1 MGVSMD
7 GLTGKVALITGG
19 GSGIGEAT
27 ARKLAG
33 YGAKVMIADVNDEG
47 AKRTADVI
55 ATSGGEA
62 FAIHLDVTKENEWQE
77 ALASTKEKFGGLHI
91 LFNNAGIGGA
101 TAAIEE
107 GTLEDWEKVIA
118 VNQTSVWLGMKYG
131 GALIKETGG
140 GSIINTSSIFGIIG
154 GFGSSTPYHASK
166 GAVRL
171 MTKNVALHW
180 AKEGVRVNSVH
191 PGFIDT
197 PILGE
202 ADRGQLAAV
211 TPMGRIGRPD
221 EIANAVAFLASDLSS
236 FMTGSEV
243 VVDGGYTAN

>member
-1 MGVSMD
+1 MN
-7 GLTGKVALITGG
+7 GLVGKVALVTGG

-27 ARKLAG
+27 ARKLAE
-33 YGAKVMIADVNDEG
+33 YGAKVVVADVNDEG
-47 AKRTADVI
+47 AQRVADAIITA
-55 ATSGGEA
+55 GEQA
-62 FAIHLDVTKENEWQE
+62 LAVHLDVTNAQDWQE
-77 ALASTKEKFGGLHI
+77 VLATIKNRFEGLHI

-101 TAAIEE
+101 VTSIEE

-131 GALIKETGG
+131 GALIKESGG

-171 MTKNVALHW
+171 MTKNLALHW

-197 PILGE
+197 PILGD
-202 ADRGQLAAV
+202 ADRDQLAGV
-211 TPMGRIGRPD
+211 TPMGRIGQPE

-236 FMTGSEV
+236 FMTGSEL

>member
-1 MGVSMD
+1 MD
-7 GLTGKVALITGG
+7 GLAGKVALVTGG
-19 GSGIGEAT
+19 SSGIGAAT
-27 ARKLAG
+27 ARTLAG
-33 YGAKVMIADVNDEG
+33 YGVKVMVADVNDDG
-47 AKRTADVI
+47 ARSIVDAI

-62 FAIHLDVTKENEWQE
+62 FAMHLDVTSADEWQE
-77 ALASTKEKFGGLHI
+77 ALNNTKEKFGGLHI

-101 TAAIEE
+101 VADIEN

-131 GALIKETGG
+131 GALIKESGG

-171 MTKNVALHW
+171 MTKNLALHW

-197 PILGE
+197 PILGDS
-202 ADRGQLAAV
+202 DRNQLAGV
-211 TPMGRIGRPD
+211 TPMGRIGKP
-221 EIANAVAFLASDLSS
+221 EEVANAVAFLASDLSS
-236 FMTGSEV
+236 FMTGSEI

>member
-1 MGVSMD
+1 MD
-7 GLTGKVALITGG
+7 GLAGKVALVTGG
-19 GSGIGEAT
+19 GSGIGAAT
-27 ARKLAG
+27 ARTLAG
-33 YGAKVMIADVNDEG
+33 YGVKVMVADVNDDGAHSVVEG
-47 AKRTADVI
+47 IVTA
-55 ATSGGEA
+55 GGEA
-62 FAIHLDVTKENEWQE
+62 FAIHLDVTNSEEWQE
-77 ALASTKEKFGGLHI
+77 VLNSTKEKFGSLHV

-101 TAAIEE
+101 VSGIEE

-131 GALIKETGG
+131 GALIKESGG

-171 MTKNVALHW
+171 MTKNLALHW

-202 ADRGQLAAV
+202 ADRGQLAGV
-211 TPMGRIGRPD
+211 TPMGRIGQPE

>member
-1 MGVSMD
+1 MD
-7 GLTGKVALITGG
+7 GLVGKVALVTGG

-27 ARKLAG
+27 VRKLAG
-33 YGAKVMIADVNDEG
+33 YGVKVMVADVNDEG
-47 AKRTADVI
+47 AKRVADGV

-62 FAIHLDVTKENEWQE
+62 FAIHLDVTKAQEWQE

-101 TAAIEE
+101 IVDIEE
-107 GTLEDWEKVIA
+107 GSIEDWERVIA

-131 GALIKETGG
+131 GPLIKESGG

-166 GAVRL
+166 GAIRV
-171 MTKNVALHW
+171 MTKNLALHW

-197 PILGE
+197 SILGN
-202 ADRGQLAAV
+202 ADRNQLAGV
-211 TPMGRIGRPD
+211 TPVGRIGNPD
-221 EIANAVAFLASDLSS
+221 EVANVVAFLASDLSS
-236 FMTGSEV
+236 FVTGSEI

>member
-1 MGVSMD
+1 MN
-7 GLTGKVALITGG
+7 GLVGKVALVTGG

-27 ARKLAG
+27 ARKLAE
-33 YGAKVMIADVNDEG
+33 YGAKVVVADVNDEG
-47 AKRTADVI
+47 AQRVADAIITA
-55 ATSGGEA
+55 GEQA
-62 FAIHLDVTKENEWQE
+62 LAVHLDVTNTQDWQE
-77 ALASTKEKFGGLHI
+77 VLETIKNRFEGLHV

-101 TAAIEE
+101 VAGIED

-131 GALIKETGG
+131 GALIKESGG
-140 GSIINTSSIFGIIG
+140 GSIVNTSSIFGIIG

-171 MTKNVALHW
+171 MTKNLALHW

-197 PILGE
+197 PILGD
-202 ADRGQLAAV
+202 ADRSQLAGV
-211 TPMGRIGRPD
+211 TPMGRIGQPE
-221 EIANAVAFLASDLSS
+221 EIANAVAFLASDLSG
-236 FMTGSEV
+236 FMTGSEL